1 VIPNTLANAIITLV
15 TLVWAGNFL
24 ASVFSQGYQS
34 DSTLNFVFMA
44 IVGGALALRRE
55 AKAVD
60 GDGLL
65 GRLLGHAVLRPHQ
78 PVSSDQQP
86 SPDQPERT
94 P

>member
-15 TLVWAGNFL
+15 TLVWAGNFF

-55 AKAVD
+55 ARAAD
-60 GDGLL
+60 SEGLL
-65 GRLLGHAVLRPHQ
+65 GRLLGHAVLRPPQ
-78 PVSSDQQP
+78 SVSSDQQA
-86 SPDQPERT
+86 SPDRERN